1 MIIDWAIN
9 LSLIKID
16 VSIMKKQYNKP
27 QMKVVK
33 IQAMRMLA
41 GSNPNAHDEVGGNG
55 QFAPEY
61 SDIDW

>member
-1 MIIDWAIN
+1 
-9 LSLIKID
+9 
-16 VSIMKKQYNKP
+16 MKKAYNKP

-41 GSNPNAHDEVGGNG
+41 GSNPNAHDQLGGNG

>member
-1 MIIDWAIN
+1 
-9 LSLIKID
+9 
-16 VSIMKKQYNKP
+16 MKKAYNKP

-41 GSNPNAHDEVGGNG
+41 GSNPNAHDELGDND

>member
-1 MIIDWAIN
+1 
-9 LSLIKID
+9 
-16 VSIMKKQYNKP
+16 MKKAYNKP

-41 GSNPNAHDEVGGNG
+41 GSNPNAHDELGGNG
-55 QFAPEY
+55 QFAPAY